1 MAVQLNSRY
10 RGLTPYTARAAD
22 GTDHATVPA
31 RPLPPSTDGVPFRYT
46 VVAGDTLEALA
57 YRFLGS
63 SRAWWQIADANPT
76 TFPLDLVPGS
86 TIALPTGRSAGL
98 VVRSRTF

>member
-46 VVAGDTLEALA
+46 VVAGDTLEA
-57 YRFLGS
+57 
-63 SRAWWQIADANPT
+63 WWQIADANPT

>member
-1 MAVQLNSRY
+1 MAVSLDSRY
-10 RGLTPYTARAAD
+10 RGLTPYTAVAAD
-22 GTDHATVPA
+22 GTRHATVPA
-31 RPLPPSTDGVPFRYT
+31 RPAPAPGDGAPFLYT

-57 YRFLGS
+57 HRFLGS

-76 TFPLDLVPGS
+76 MFPLDLVPGS